1 MKKIVLVAAMAL
13 GSLTAFAAVPATAN
27 NDVKVVVMQ
36 DDYKE
41 IAVTELPTAIQDA
54 LKADYPGAT
63 ITKAFV
69 NEEKTYKL
77 EVAMGDQTGN
87 LYANESGE
95 WIEQ

>member
-1 MKKIVLVAAMAL
+1 MKKVVLVAAMAL

-27 NDVKVVVMQ
+27 NDTKIVVMQ

-41 IAVTELPTAIQDA
+41 IAVAEVPAAIQEA
-54 LKADYPGAT
+54 LKADYPGAE
-63 ITKAFV
+63 ITKAYV

-95 WIEQ
+95 WVEQ

>member
-36 DDYKE
+36 DNYKE
-41 IAVTELPTAIQDA
+41 IAVAELPQAILESLQ
-54 LKADYPGAT
+54 ADYPGAE

-69 NEEKTYKL
+69 NEENEYKL
-77 EVAMGDQTGN
+77 EVKMGDQTGN
-87 LYANESGE
+87 LFANESGE
-95 WIEQ
+95 WIEK